1 MTKGGFEVGH
11 GALDIIQPHDQQWD
25 YTSVGFPAAGAN
37 NISNPYN
44 NSKPTLTGFPERNE
58 LSEWV
63 EHVTRQL
70 IEELP
75 ESATNSSCLQTD
87 NSTMVYEDN
96 VVPTLLGELR
106 PRKMAKRNHNSS
118 DHANANYRDQ
128 QVQWCNDLIS
138 GEDTSTATTTTTN
151 NNININQ
158 TSLSRLDEHGLSL
171 ITLLLECAVAISV
184 DNLGESHR
192 MLLELTQMASPYGPS
207 CAERI
212 VAYFAKAM
220 SSRVINSWLGICSP
234 LINHKNVH
242 GAFQVFNNISPFIK
256 FAHFTSNQAILEA
269 FYRRDRVH
277 IIDLDIMQ
285 GLQWPALF
293 HILATR
299 MEGPP
304 HVRMTGMGSSS
315 ELLIET
321 GKQLSNFA
329 KRLGMSFEFH
339 PVAKK
344 FGDITDISTL
354 QIRRGETLAVHWL
367 QHSLY
372 DATGPDW
379 KTMRLLQDLNPRV
392 VTLVEQD
399 ISHGGSFLDRFVGS
413 LHFYSTIFDS
423 LGAFMQSDDLNRHR
437 VEHDLLYRE
446 INNIMAIGGPAR
458 SGEDK
463 FKHWRVELGRN
474 CFMQVPMS
482 GNSMAQAQLI
492 LNMFPPTHGYSL
504 EQGDGTLRLGWKD
517 TSLFTASA
525 WTSHGSR

>member
-1 MTKGGFEVGH
+1 MVH
-11 GALDIIQPHDQQWD
+11 GALDMIQPREPWD
-25 YTSVGFPAAGAN
+25 YASAAGFPAPPI
-37 NISNPYN
+37 ISN
-44 NSKPTLTGFPERNE
+44 SFPKAPMIENRCVNLERNE

-63 EHVTRQL
+63 EHVTKQL
-70 IEELP
+70 IDDLP
-75 ESATNSSCLQTD
+75 E
-87 NSTMVYEDN
+87 
-96 VVPTLLGELR
+96 
-106 PRKMAKRNHNSS
+106 
-118 DHANANYRDQ
+118 
-128 QVQWCNDLIS
+128 
-138 GEDTSTATTTTTN
+138 TATSESLHTDTTMPSGDN
-151 NNININQ
+151 NNIVVSSLLGDFRPKKSVRRSYNFDGNDGEYQLQWSSTEQLGSHQ
-158 TSLSRLDEHGLSL
+158 TNFCENLAISRSLSRIDENGLNL

-184 DNLGESHR
+184 ENLGEAHR

-220 SSRVINSWLGICSP
+220 GSRVINSWLGICSP
-234 LINHKNVH
+234 LIDLKTIHS
-242 GAFQVFNNISPFIK
+242 AFQVFNNVSPFIK

-269 FYRRDRVH
+269 FQRCERVH

-299 MEGPP
+299 IEGPP
-304 HVRMTGMGSSS
+304 QVRMTGMGSSMD
-315 ELLIET
+315 LLVET

-344 FGDITDISTL
+344 FGEVDVTMVSL
-354 QIRRGETLAVHWL
+354 RRGETLAVHWL

-379 KTMRLLQDLNPRV
+379 KTLRLLEALAPRV
-392 VTLVEQD
+392 ITLVEQD

-413 LHFYSTIFDS
+413 LHYYSTLFDS
-423 LGAFMQSDDLNRHR
+423 LGAYLPCDDPSRHR
-437 VEHDLLYRE
+437 IEHYLLNRE
-446 INNIMAIGGPAR
+446 INNILAIGGPAR

-463 FKHWRVELGRN
+463 FRHWRSELARS
-474 CFMQVPMS
+474 CFVQVPMS

-492 LNMFPPTHGYSL
+492 LNMFPPAHGYSL
-504 EQGDGTLRLGWKD
+504 VQGDGTLRLGWKD

-525 WTSHGSR
+525 WTSHASR

>member
-1 MTKGGFEVGH
+1 MMKGGFEVVH
-11 GALDIIQPHDQQWD
+11 GALSVIQPHEPWD
-25 YTSVGFPAAGAN
+25 YALSVGAN
-37 NISNPYN
+37 SHQFL
-44 NSKPTLTGFPERNE
+44 KPKTSGVPEKNE

-63 EHVTRQL
+63 ENVTRQL
-70 IEELP
+70 IEDLP
-75 ESATNSSCLQTD
+75 ESNSHTES
-87 NSTMVYEDN
+87 SIVVYHDDAA
-96 VVPTLLGELR
+96 LLGELR
-106 PRKMAKRNHNSS
+106 PKKMAKRSH
-118 DHANANYRDQ
+118 
-128 QVQWCNDLIS
+128 
-138 GEDTSTATTTTTN
+138 GN
-151 NNININQ
+151 NNLNFHDPNINIDGQ
-158 TSLSRLDEHGLSL
+158 TKQMSLSKLDESGLGL
-171 ITLLLECAVAISV
+171 ISLLLECAVAISV
-184 DNLGESHR
+184 DNLEEAHR
-192 MLLELTQMASPYGPS
+192 MLLELTQMASPYGQS

-220 SSRVINSWLGICSP
+220 SSRVMNSWLGICSP
-234 LINHKNVH
+234 LINYKNVH
-242 GAFQVFNNISPFIK
+242 SAFQVFNNISPYIK

-269 FYRRDRVH
+269 FHRRDRVH

-304 HVRMTGMGSSS
+304 HVRMTGMGSSM
-315 ELLIET
+315 ELLVDT

-344 FGDITDISTL
+344 FGDLSDVSVL

-392 VTLVEQD
+392 ITLVEQD

-423 LGAFMQSDDLNRHR
+423 LGAFMPCDDSNRHR
-437 VEHDLLYRE
+437 VEHELLHRE

-458 SGEDK
+458 SGEEK
-463 FKHWRVELGRN
+463 FKHWRSELARN
-474 CFMQVPMS
+474 CFFQVPMS

-504 EQGDGTLRLGWKD
+504 VQGDGTLRLGWKD

-525 WTSHGSR
+525 WTSHGSC

>member
-1 MTKGGFEVGH
+1 MMKGAFEVVH
-11 GALDIIQPHDQQWD
+11 GALSVIQPHEHWD
-25 YTSVGFPAAGAN
+25 YALSVGAN
-37 NISNPYN
+37 SHQFL
-44 NSKPTLTGFPERNE
+44 KPKTSGVPEKNE

-63 EHVTRQL
+63 ENVTRQL
-70 IEELP
+70 IEDLP
-75 ESATNSSCLQTD
+75 ESNSHTES
-87 NSTMVYEDN
+87 SIVVYHDDAA
-96 VVPTLLGELR
+96 LLGELR
-106 PRKMAKRNHNSS
+106 PKKMAKRSH
-118 DHANANYRDQ
+118 
-128 QVQWCNDLIS
+128 
-138 GEDTSTATTTTTN
+138 GN
-151 NNININQ
+151 NNLNFHDPNINIDGQ
-158 TSLSRLDEHGLSL
+158 TKQMSLSKLDESGLGL
-171 ITLLLECAVAISV
+171 ISLLLECAVAISV
-184 DNLGESHR
+184 DNLEEAHR
-192 MLLELTQMASPYGPS
+192 MLLELTQMASPYGQS

-220 SSRVINSWLGICSP
+220 SSRVMNSWLGICSP
-234 LINHKNVH
+234 LINYKNVH
-242 GAFQVFNNISPFIK
+242 SAFQVFNNISPFIK

-269 FYRRDRVH
+269 FHRRDRVH

-304 HVRMTGMGSSS
+304 HVRMTGMGSSM
-315 ELLIET
+315 ELLVDT

-344 FGDITDISTL
+344 FGDLSDVSVL

-392 VTLVEQD
+392 ITLVEQD

-423 LGAFMQSDDLNRHR
+423 LGAFMPCDDSNRHR
-437 VEHDLLYRE
+437 VEHELLHRE

-458 SGEDK
+458 SGEEK
-463 FKHWRVELGRN
+463 FKHWRSELARN
-474 CFMQVPMS
+474 CFFQVPMS

-504 EQGDGTLRLGWKD
+504 VQGDGTLRLGWKD

-525 WTSHGSR
+525 WTSHGSC